1 MAHFIKHWP
10 ADKVKEVKDAIRDR
24 VSGSLFC
31 SFLHIANSAAGSVL
45 KFMERYNEKTSKTQP
60 QAACVR
66 KAVSPT
72 KLGRHR
78 NVDDTD
84 SSDDEDCQQAIN
96 KGNAYLE
103 EWNLYLNTHETV
115 PDDIGIVRWWGVG
128 LSLSFP
134 DSNLK
139 HGFQLYGGRYPT
151 WQSLACDY
159 LSVMAS
165 SVSSERAFSSAGITI
180 CKRCNCLDADIVE
193 SLQCL
198 KSFIQQDLMA
208 QDVVSIAEEEQE
220 LDDMDGQP
228 MNQDT
233 SAIDV
238 VDAVDNLSWGAVSDN
253 GGGGADAG
261 GNDMDIEIV

>member
-72 KLGRHR
+72 KLGQHQ

-84 SSDDEDCQQAIN
+84 SSDNEDCQQAIN

-103 EWNLYLNTHETV
+103 EWNLYLN
-115 PDDIGIVRWWGVG
+115 
-128 LSLSFP
+128 S
-134 DSNLK
+134 
-139 HGFQLYGGRYPT
+139 
-151 WQSLACDY
+151 
-159 LSVMAS
+159 
-165 SVSSERAFSSAGITI
+165 
-180 CKRCNCLDADIVE
+180 
-193 SLQCL
+193 
-198 KSFIQQDLMA
+198 
-208 QDVVSIAEEEQE
+208 
-220 LDDMDGQP
+220 
-228 MNQDT
+228 
-233 SAIDV
+233 
-238 VDAVDNLSWGAVSDN
+238 
-253 GGGGADAG
+253 
-261 GNDMDIEIV
+261 